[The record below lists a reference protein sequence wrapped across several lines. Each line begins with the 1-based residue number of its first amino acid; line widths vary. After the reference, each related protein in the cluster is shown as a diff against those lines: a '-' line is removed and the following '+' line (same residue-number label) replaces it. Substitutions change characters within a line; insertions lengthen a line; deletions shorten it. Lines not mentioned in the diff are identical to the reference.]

1 MKKKEIKTLNF
12 KVFLLP
18 TVYYSNLKK
27 MKKILHLFIS
37 AILLTMFTN
46 CSTYQYVNLK
56 SNLKSGP
63 YGEIINEND
72 TLLIQY
78 SFAGENQPVNIKIS
92 NKHNKP
98 VYVNWKSSAIIIN
111 GHSYPLWNESA
122 IIKLNTD
129 TEKSRIFDYLYEST
143 SVGTIVKTE
152 PTSFIPP
159 NSTITF
165 TKKNIAP
172 QFISVPDNATSAR
185 TQIYTREGAA
195 NAKKYSFNQGDT
207 PLNIRLYLTF
217 SMNEQ
222 MNPQFNVDDAFW
234 ISDIISTMASP
245 KEIPNK
251 PANGF
256 QLEKMTGFGTAMV
269 AVLVIPLLVVLAAA
283 GGGGS

>member
-1 MKKKEIKTLNF
+1 MKRF
-12 KVFLLP
+12 
-18 TVYYSNLKK
+18 
-27 MKKILHLFIS
+27 LHLVIS
-37 AILLTMFTN
+37 SLMLTMFTN

-56 SNLKSGP
+56 SDLKSGP
-63 YGEIINEND
+63 YGEIINETD
-72 TLLIQY
+72 TILIQY
-78 SFAGENQPVNIKIS
+78 SFAGDDQPVNIKIT
-92 NKHNKP
+92 NKYNKP

-111 GHSYPLWNESA
+111 GHSYSLWNESA

-165 TKKNIAP
+165 TKKNISP
-172 QFISVPDNATSAR
+172 QFIAVNDKMTSSR
-185 TQIYTREGAA
+185 TQIYTRGVAT
-195 NAKKYSFNQGDT
+195 NAKKYSFNQDDT

-217 SMNEQ
+217 SMNEN
-222 MNPQFNVDDAFW
+222 MNPQFNVDDEFW
-234 ISDIISTMASP
+234 VSDIISTMVSP
-245 KEIPNK
+245 KEMPNK

-256 QLEKMTGFGTAMV
+256 HLQKMTGFGTAMV